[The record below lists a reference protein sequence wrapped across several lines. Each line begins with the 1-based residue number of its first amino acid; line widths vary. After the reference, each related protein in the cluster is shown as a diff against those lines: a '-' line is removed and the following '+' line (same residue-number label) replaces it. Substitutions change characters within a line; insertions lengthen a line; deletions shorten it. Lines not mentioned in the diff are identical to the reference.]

1 MKVTKP
7 FDFFNI
13 PERGW
18 VETKSGTKVL
28 DLTYLPSAKGM
39 CLAGVLEND
48 SIETWSLDGVYH
60 RSRERCCL
68 DLVIVEEVEDEP
80 EKYYWAVAGSDPL
93 LVISPTPSAIPPV
106 GHGAWDLVRCRL
118 TPV

>member
-7 FDFFNI
+7 FDFYNI
-13 PERGW
+13 PEKGW

-28 DLTYLPSAKGM
+28 DLTYLPNARQNK
-39 CLAGVLEND
+39 LVGVLENESTED
-48 SIETWSLDGVYH
+48 WNLDGVYH
-60 RSRERCCL
+60 SGRQPSCL

-93 LVISPTPSAIPPV
+93 WVIGHIPSALPPL
-106 GHGAWDLVRCRL
+106 GHSMQNLVRCNL